1 MKQLLAVLT
10 LALVLAG
17 GVFLATHHAVYGKC
31 HNTPEGRICTLI
43 GYVSNR

>member
-10 LALVLAG
+10 LAIIVAG
-17 GVFLATHHAVYGKC
+17 GIFFATHHAVYGKC
-31 HNTPEGRICTLI
+31 HNTPDGRVCTLI